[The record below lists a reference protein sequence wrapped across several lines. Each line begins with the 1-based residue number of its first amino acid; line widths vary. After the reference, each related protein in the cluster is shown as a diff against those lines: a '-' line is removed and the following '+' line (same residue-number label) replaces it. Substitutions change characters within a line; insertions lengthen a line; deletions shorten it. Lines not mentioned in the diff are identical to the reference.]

1 MSGRHPL
8 IEAAKYFEVEKVES
22 LLRAGADPNVA
33 DENGFTPL
41 HAAAWSGR

>member
-1 MSGRHPL
+1 VSGRHPL

-22 LLRAGADPNVA
+22 LLAAGADPNVA
-33 DENGFTPL
+33 DENGFTPV

>member
-1 MSGRHPL
+1 VSGRHPL

-22 LLRAGADPNVA
+22 LLAAGGDPNIA
-33 DENGFTPL
+33 DENGFTPV